1 MNPETILY
9 DVSSGIATI
18 TLNRP
23 ERLNAW
29 TREMQAEVHA
39 AVHRAADDPAV
50 RAIMLTGAGRGFCA
64 GADIALLA
72 DIGSGSTQVSAPAP
86 AGGAA
91 GGTRLPDFQ
100 SAYGWFPAIPKPIV
114 AAVNGPCVGLGLAI
128 ALYCDL
134 RFAGQNAVFSTAF
147 AQRGLIAE
155 HGIAWLLPRLIGLPE
170 AADLLYSARRVDAAE
185 ALRLRLVQRVLPDA
199 ELIAATREYLRSL
212 VDSVSPRSVA
222 VIKRQLWEGQLH
234 GLAEAIELA
243 DHEMRLSF
251 ASDDFREGV
260 AHFVEKRRPRFTG
273 R

>member
-1 MNPETILY
+1 MNHEAILY

-29 TREMQAEVHA
+29 TRVMQAEVHA
-39 AVHRAADDPAV
+39 AIHHAAGDEAV
-50 RAIMLTGAGRGFCA
+50 RAILLTGAGRGFCA
-64 GADIALLA
+64 GADVALLA
-72 DIGSGSTQVSAPAP
+72 DIGAGSTQVSATAT
-86 AGGAA
+86 ASGAA
-91 GGTRLPDFQ
+91 GGSRRADFQ

-114 AAVNGPCVGLGLAI
+114 AAINGPCVGLGLAI

-134 RFAGQNAVFSTAF
+134 RFAGQSAMFSTAF

-155 HGIAWLLPRLIGLPE
+155 HGVAWLLPRLIGLPE
-170 AADLLYSARRVDAAE
+170 AADLLYSARRIDAAE

-199 ELIAATREYLRSL
+199 ELIDATREYLRSL

-222 VIKRQLWEGQLH
+222 VIKRQLWEGQLQ
-234 GLAEAIELA
+234 GLAEAMELA
-243 DHEMRLSF
+243 DSEMRLSF
-251 ASDDFREGV
+251 ASEDFREGI
-260 AHFVEKRRPRFTG
+260 AHFVEKRPPRFTG